1 MKFSLKAVALGALLA
16 SAAVAAPVGIEKR
29 DANSDRIAACFVGLI
44 FTGAWPG
51 SCQAAVAVNLGLIRT
66 IAVNQM
72 SMDFTTANPWAPTTS
87 SNSVVATMLSIPGI
101 TLPIDNVRQHIILAD
116 NGVQIGNID
125 TPWSAA
131 SVKGGT
137 LSTAFTTSPL
147 NVFSNSHV
155 AFSSFVSSLSTKAS
169 HPVTL
174 QGAVDVKLNLGIF
187 GHLTIPGIGFKAT
200 TPFAGLNNL
209 DLKYILL
216 IDLNFDTP
224 DTIVMATIINVKN
237 PSKLIL
243 KLGDVSF
250 STASAGNYIGV
261 STIKNLS
268 LQPGDNYVLSS
279 TALDTTKDATNAFIN
294 GLYTA
299 DGALVLT
306 GFSGTSSNTALNA
319 GLAAVRSNLVVPMN
333 FVGSSMSQPPYK
345 NWALKVLPTTGTD
358 GLVDVT
364 ATFQSPYYGY
374 PVKMLQDE
382 APGED
387 NYAYV
392 NNVGSGVDTL
402 RLFEFRNTLT
412 YCVSGTGATTVTF
425 KANLIKFVSTDKA
438 RLQALVAYA
447 QQHKSIPVQLWLMAR
462 VEVGNDGVTRVVD
475 LGNSGTGLGDLNVA
489 VGPDFANIL
498 NFVPSA

>member
-1 MKFSLKAVALGALLA
+1 MTL
-16 SAAVAAPVGIEKR
+16 P
-29 DANSDRIAACFVGLI
+29 
-44 FTGAWPG
+44 
-51 SCQAAVAVNLGLIRT
+51 
-66 IAVNQM
+66 
-72 SMDFTTANPWAPTTS
+72 TS
-87 SNSVVATMLSIPGI
+87 SNSFAATMLSIPGI
-101 TLPIDNVRQHIILAD
+101 SLPIDNVRQHIILAD

-125 TPWSAA
+125 TPWSAS

-137 LSTAFTTSPL
+137 LTTAFTTSTL
-147 NVFSNSHV
+147 NVSSNSHA
-155 AFSSFVSSLSTKAS
+155 AFLSFISSLSTKAS

-187 GHLTIPGIGFKAT
+187 GRLTIPGIGFKAT

-209 DLKYILL
+209 DLKYVLL

-224 DTIVMATIINVKN
+224 DMIVRATIINVKN
-237 PSKLIL
+237 PSKLTL

-268 LQPGDNYVLSS
+268 LKLGDNYVLSS

-299 DGALVLT
+299 DGALVLS
-306 GFSGTSSNTALNA
+306 GFPGTFSNTALNA

-333 FVGSSMSQPPYK
+333 FIGSSMSQSHYK
-345 NWALKVLPTTGTD
+345 NWALKILPTTGTD

-374 PVKMLQDE
+374 LVKMLQDE

-387 NYAYV
+387 NYAYI

-412 YCVSGTGATTVTF
+412 YSVAGTGAMTVTY
-425 KANLIKFVSTDKA
+425 KANLVQFVSTDKV

-447 QQHKSIPVQLWLMAR
+447 QQHNSIPVQFWFMAR
-462 VEVGNDGVTRVVD
+462 LEAGTDGVSRTID
-475 LGNSGTGLGDLNVA
+475 FGNSGTGLGDLIVA

>member
-1 MKFSLKAVALGALLA
+1 
-16 SAAVAAPVGIEKR
+16 
-29 DANSDRIAACFVGLI
+29 
-44 FTGAWPG
+44 
-51 SCQAAVAVNLGLIRT
+51 
-66 IAVNQM
+66 M
-72 SMDFTTANPWAPTTS
+72 SMDFTTSNPWAPSTS

-131 SVKGGT
+131 NVKGGT
-137 LSTAFTTSPL
+137 LTTAFTTSTL
-147 NVFSNSHV
+147 NVFSASHA
-155 AFSSFVSSLSTKAS
+155 AFSGFISSLSTKAS

-200 TPFAGLNNL
+200 TPFTGLNNL
-209 DLKYILL
+209 DLKYVLL
-216 IDLNFDTP
+216 IDLNMDTA
-224 DTIVMATIINVKN
+224 DRIIMATIINVKN
-237 PSKLIL
+237 PSKLTL

-250 STASAGNYIGV
+250 STASAGEYIGV
-261 STIKNLS
+261 STIKNLN

-279 TALDTTKDATNAFIN
+279 TALDTTKDATNAFVN
-294 GLYTA
+294 SLYTA
-299 DGALVLT
+299 DGSLVLT
-306 GFSGTSSNTALNA
+306 GFSGTSTNTALNA

-333 FVGSSMSQPPYK
+333 FIGSSMSQPPYK
-345 NWALKVLPTTGTD
+345 NWALKILPTTGAD

-387 NYAYV
+387 NYAFINSV
-392 NNVGSGVDTL
+392 SNDLDTL
-402 RLFEFRNTLT
+402 HLFEFRNTLT
-412 YCVSGTGATTVTF
+412 YSVSGTGATTVTF
-425 KANLIKFVSTDKA
+425 KANIVKFVAADKA
-438 RLQALVAYA
+438 RIQALVAYA
-447 QQHKSIPVQLWLMAR
+447 QKNKSIPVQFWFMAR
-462 VEVGNDGVTRVVD
+462 IEVGTDGISRTVD
-475 LGNSGTGLGDLNVA
+475 FGNSGTGLGDLSVA
-489 VGPDFANIL
+489 VGPDFANIV